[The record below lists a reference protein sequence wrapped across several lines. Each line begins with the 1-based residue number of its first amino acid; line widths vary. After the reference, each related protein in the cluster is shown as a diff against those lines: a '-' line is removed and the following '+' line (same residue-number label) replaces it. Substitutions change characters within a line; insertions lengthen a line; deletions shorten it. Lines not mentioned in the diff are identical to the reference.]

1 METHSSPP
9 RAATATPPASMHLH
23 LGDPTEESTVAATAS
38 EAALSK
44 MERKRCMK
52 KYTHRSWASEEQQ
65 AFLWSYWDQF
75 LQAVERKKLSKFYE
89 MVTENWKAAGY
100 SYENTGIKKPPAKV
114 PGEERRYEL
123 ELKKHA
129 RQVGFSS
136 CSRDTVH
143 LRSGRPS
150 VSGSRIGITRSL
162 ALGPV

>member
-38 EAALSK
+38 EAALNK

-75 LQAVERKKLSKFYE
+75 LQAIEQKRLSLFYE
-89 MVTENWKAAGY
+89 TVTEDWKAAGC
-100 SYENTGIKKPPAKV
+100 SYENAGVKKPPAKA

-123 ELKKHA
+123 ELKRHA
-129 RQVGFSS
+129 RKVSLISFF
-136 CSRDTVH
+136 RNMVH
-143 LRSGRPS
+143 LRNNRPS
-150 VSGSRIGITRSL
+150 QSGSRIGATRFR
-162 ALGPV
+162 AQDRV